1 MRWIK
6 EMLQTWLEVPLAT
19 PRPRVDG
26 TIRQL
31 QDRMDSLEAQLMM
44 EPPRISG
51 SEADL
56 AVFPDAHL
64 GAQ

>member
-6 EMLQTWLEVPLAT
+6 EMLRAWLEVPSTT
-19 PRPRVDG
+19 PQPRVDG
-26 TIRQL
+26 TIRRL
-31 QDRMDSLEAQLMM
+31 QDRMDSLEAQMM
-44 EPPRISG
+44 IEPPRISG

>member
-6 EMLQTWLEVPLAT
+6 EMLQTWLEVPLTT
-19 PRPRVDG
+19 PRPRADG

-44 EPPRISG
+44 ETPRILG
-51 SEADL
+51 SEDDL
-56 AVFPDAHL
+56 ATFPDAHL

>member
-1 MRWIK
+1 MQWIK
-6 EMLQTWLEVPLAT
+6 QALRAWLEVPSTT
-19 PRPRVDG
+19 PQPRADG

-31 QDRMDSLEAQLMM
+31 QDRMDSLEAQMM
-44 EPPRISG
+44 IEPPRISG